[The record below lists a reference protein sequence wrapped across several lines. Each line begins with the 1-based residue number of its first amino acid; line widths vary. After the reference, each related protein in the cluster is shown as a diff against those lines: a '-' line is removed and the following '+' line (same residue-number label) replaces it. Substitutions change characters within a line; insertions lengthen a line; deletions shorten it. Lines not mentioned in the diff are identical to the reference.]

1 MVSTQRTILETYER
15 PTAKPKTL
23 FYARMR
29 FLRVSLLLPTQGVNR
44 RMSLPLSNRKC
55 RYTQGKMTSHSL
67 WSQYDR
73 NFVGITRHN
82 ALSLMAKI
90 YRVIQIKLNQ
100 LVLDASFTAHVTVG
114 CNIETVLS
122 LNTNSQHI

>member
-1 MVSTQRTILETYER
+1 
-15 PTAKPKTL
+15 
-23 FYARMR
+23 
-29 FLRVSLLLPTQGVNR
+29 
-44 RMSLPLSNRKC
+44 
-55 RYTQGKMTSHSL
+55 
-67 WSQYDR
+67 
-73 NFVGITRHN
+73 
-82 ALSLMAKI
+82 MAKI